1 MVGETLEE
9 LRAAIAKAHEALKR
23 EMAKIRTGRAHP
35 SLLDSLRIDAYGT
48 PTPITQLASV
58 NVPEA
63 RMLTIKPWD
72 KTQIKAIEKA
82 IVTSPLGLTPQNDGE
97 IIRLPLPPLTEE
109 RRKDLV
115 KLVKRAG
122 EETKVTIRKARHD
135 AKEMISSLVDDKE
148 IGKDDGDRGLKE
160 VEEIIQKAVAEVD
173 NIVGRREKDILEV

>member
-1 MVGETLEE
+1 MVEETLEE
-9 LRAAIAKAHEALKR
+9 LKAAIGKAHEALKR

-35 SLLDSLRIDAYGT
+35 SLLDSLRVDAYGT
-48 PTPITQLASV
+48 PTPIAQLATV

-82 IVTSPLGLTPQNDGE
+82 IVQSPLGLTPQNDGDM
-97 IIRLPLPPLTEE
+97 IRLPLPPLTEE

-115 KLVKRAG
+115 KLIKRSG

-135 AKEMISSLVDDKE
+135 AKEMIASLVKDKE
-148 IGKDDGDRGLKE
+148 IGEDAGDRAQKE
-160 VEEIIQKAVAEVD
+160 VEELTHKGVAEVD